1 MQKPAL
7 HARVLARYAWR
18 LVRPVLVIYLLV
30 VVMLS
35 AFERWLVYPAPPHAG
50 ADWIAAELP
59 HEDVHFT
66 AHDGV
71 RLHGWYVPHA
81 APRAVVLFC
90 HGNGEHVARLAP
102 MLALLRERAG
112 VSVFAWDY
120 RGYGHSG
127 GKPSEKNLLADARAA
142 QLWLANHEGI
152 RPEDVVLYGRSLG
165 GAVAVGLAS
174 EHSVRGMV
182 LERTFADMVETAAY
196 HFPWLPVKWV
206 MRNRYPSAQRIASCR
221 SKWASGCS
229 TPPRRRTSGSS
240 SSKAATTTAR
250 SPTSSTKRWASFSI
264 RFQRCR
270 SRPTVRRR
278 RRNDGSG
285 YTLTIVSGIS
295 RRNIYTITACPRMPA
310 NSTFAAPRQPT
321 TAHR

>member
-206 MRNRYPSAQRIASCR
+206 MRNRYPSAQRIAAYQGPLLQTHGTADR
-221 SKWASGCS
+221 IVPFEMGK
-229 TPPRRRTSGSS
+229 RLFD
-240 SSKAATTTAR
+240 AATTPNKRFFVVEGGDHNGPQPDEFYEALGEFLDSLPEVPLATDR
-250 SPTSSTKRWASFSI
+250 SA
-264 RFQRCR
+264 
-270 SRPTVRRR
+270 
-278 RRNDGSG
+278 
-285 YTLTIVSGIS
+285 
-295 RRNIYTITACPRMPA
+295 
-310 NSTFAAPRQPT
+310 
-321 TAHR
+321 